1 MNLNVGRTLSH
12 FATVLLLLF
21 SGLLAFAGPARTT
34 YQAKIVKPNG
44 YPLEASNVNFKF
56 TILDPSGN
64 CILYSETYSA
74 VNMTS
79 TGGLISFSLG
89 SGVKTYPTSSPTFA
103 DVFSN
108 ITPSLSCDAG
118 GPVSYS
124 PAADDIRKIVMQF
137 HDGNG
142 WQTLP
147 AMNINAVPYAMYADE
162 ATRLSG
168 YVANDFVQIAQIP
181 NCAAS
186 EALHYTGTN
195 FTCLAV
201 SSGVTSGSV
210 TSALGYTPA
219 DNANLT
225 TLSNVVTSVSSSVF
239 SVSSTVASLDS
250 TVSSLSLTLNTVSG
264 SVNAVSSSVAALST
278 DVANL
283 QAAVSGITSSQW
295 VSSGSS
301 IVYNSGYVGVGT
313 TSPTSRFTVA
323 DNNSEAT
330 AISDSTDSVTLFG
343 NGNTYFQGRD
353 VINDIEF
360 IMGTSTSGVD
370 VFSGS
375 MTDHNYSLRT
385 GNVRR
390 IYITASGTTG
400 VGTTAP
406 TAKLHIA
413 GGTSATPLI
422 KLSSSTLVNT
432 PQAGSFEYDGSA
444 FYLTD
449 GSGVR
454 RSIATASSSGTYDNA
469 SNITSPGNINLT
481 PTGSVVVSSTTVST
495 NSTTGALV
503 VGGGLGV
510 AGNINS
516 SGTITTSSN
525 IQGASITATSGMIT
539 PIIYGSTA
547 ISGILRLESTTN
559 TTKGSVLIAQQG
571 GNVGIGTG
579 TPLAKLSVDGDG
591 FSPNTPS
598 TDTVATFDN
607 ESNDVA
613 LGFFTTAIRKASIY
627 FGITGTPKRG
637 AISYQFSNTSADK
650 LFFDVNSQTRMTV
663 TGSGTVGIGVSAP
676 TAMLHAVN
684 DNSSRDVLTLKA
696 APSQSAH
703 WLRINDSSDVTRA
716 YITPNGGMPQ
726 FGLGNSNAI
735 RLTAEY
741 GGFAELP
748 AGAIISTGSN
758 LSLSN
763 NGNPGVKTVAGYF
776 NGATYYSAWEIA
788 NVAAGYGNLLLM
800 KSGGN
805 VGIGATA
812 PVMRLHLKSTAATS
826 DAIYID
832 RTDASPN
839 LDIYSSYNGLSDTQS
854 GTFAYGVR
862 PSDNQWQIWERGY
875 NAAWT
880 NLFTVAKEGNV
891 GIGTANPTDGRLVIS
906 HVAGAPVAGVKGDAK
921 LAFSPTTYAYGL
933 GPRYIN
939 LYPTDVV
946 DGHGFGISSG
956 MTELYS
962 NSMFGFFVRPN
973 RADINGTYTST
984 EVMRIMNTGRVG
996 IGNTNPAEKLEVTGN
1011 VKATAF
1017 IGDGSQLTNIPGSA
1031 IQFND
1036 WGSGWATPV
1045 PWSSYSSSIS
1055 GWQDYGGTATGI
1067 GSTYWTGWTTRNG
1080 ATGAQ
1085 IGVNWNSEA
1094 GGSPGVRVRAKDDT
1108 QGDWGAWRS
1117 LAFVDASVQ
1126 KSGDS
1131 MTGSLSI
1138 TGDLTITG
1146 IPYRASGDIAWT
1158 VPSDARLKDVKR
1170 SYNRGLKEIL
1180 NIDTIIYS
1188 YKEGNIKKID
1198 PEKEFTGVLAQNVQ
1212 ANIPEAVKEDKDG
1225 FLSLNTT
1232 PIFWAMINAIK
1243 DLYHEITGVQRE
1255 IASLKEEN
1263 KAKDQEIKE
1272 LKERLD
1278 RIEKSLPQQK

>member
-1 MNLNVGRTLSH
+1 MKKSRSVSVNLNVGRTLSH
-12 FATVLLLLF
+12 FATALALLF
-21 SGLLAFAGPARTT
+21 SGLFAFAGPLRTT

-44 YPLEASNVNFKF
+44 YPLEAASVNFKF

-89 SGVKTYPTSSPTFA
+89 SGVKTYPVSSPAFA

-124 PAADDIRKIVMQF
+124 PGANDIRKIVMQF

-162 ATRLSG
+162 AVRLSG
-168 YVANDFVQIAQIP
+168 YAASDFVQVAQIP
-181 NCAAS
+181 NCTAS
-186 EALHYTGTN
+186 EALHYTGTS
-195 FTCLAV
+195 FTCLSV
-201 SSGVTSGSV
+201 GSGVTSGSV

-219 DNANLT
+219 DDANLT
-225 TLSNVVTSVSSSVF
+225 TLSSVVTSVSSSVF
-239 SVSSTVASLDS
+239 SVSSTVA
-250 TVSSLSLTLNTVSG
+250 
-264 SVNAVSSSVAALST
+264 ALSAN
-278 DVANL
+278 VANI
-283 QAAVSGITSSQW
+283 QTAVSGITSSQW
-295 VSSGSS
+295 ITSGSS
-301 IVYNSGYVGVGT
+301 IVYNSGYVGIGT
-313 TSPTSRFTVA
+313 VSPTSRFTVA
-323 DNNSEAT
+323 DNNSET
-330 AISDSTDSVTLFG
+330 TVIQDSADSITLFG

-353 VINDIEF
+353 VINDVEF

-375 MTDHNYSLRT
+375 ITDHSYSLRT

-413 GGTSATPLI
+413 GGTSATPLV
-422 KLSSSTLVNT
+422 KLSSSSLVT
-432 PQAGSFEYDGSA
+432 APQAGSFEYDGSA

-454 RSIATASSSGTYDNA
+454 RSIATASASGTYDNA
-469 SNITSPGNINLT
+469 SNITSSGNINLT
-481 PTGSVVVSSTTVST
+481 PTGSVVVSSTTAST

-525 IQGASITATSGMIT
+525 IQGVSITATSGMIT

-559 TTKGSVLIAQQG
+559 ATKGSVLIAQQG

-579 TPLAKLSVDGDG
+579 TPLARLSVDGDG
-591 FSPNTPS
+591 FSPNTPAAG
-598 TDTVATFDN
+598 TLATFDN
-607 ESNDVA
+607 ESADVA
-613 LGFFTTAIRKASIY
+613 IGLFTTSVRKASLY
-627 FGITGTPKRG
+627 FGVTGAASRG
-637 AISYQFSNTSADK
+637 ALSYQFNNTSSDK
-650 LFFDVNSQTRMTV
+650 MYFDVNAATRMTI

-676 TAMLHAVN
+676 TAMLHVVN
-684 DNSSRDVLTLKA
+684 DYSSRDVLTLKA
-696 APSQSAH
+696 APSQSAP
-703 WLRINDSSDVTRA
+703 WFRINDSSDVTRA
-716 YITPNGGMPQ
+716 YFAPNGGMPQ
-726 FGLGNSNAI
+726 FVLGNSNAI

-748 AGAIISTGSN
+748 SGAIITTGSN
-758 LSLSN
+758 LTFAN
-763 NGNPGVKTVAGYF
+763 NGNPGVKTVAGYY
-776 NGATYYSAWEIA
+776 NGTTYYSAWEIA
-788 NVAAGYGNLLLM
+788 NVASGFGNLLLM

-805 VGIGATA
+805 VGIGTSA
-812 PVMRLHLKSTAATS
+812 PAMQLHLKNTAVTS
-826 DAIYID
+826 DAVYID
-832 RTDASPN
+832 RADTSPN
-839 LDIYSSYNGLSDTQS
+839 LDIYSSYNGLSNTQS

-875 NAAWT
+875 NAVWT
-880 NLFTVAKEGNV
+880 SLFAITK
-891 GIGTANPTDGRLVIS
+891 DG
-906 HVAGAPVAGVKGDAK
+906 K
-921 LAFSPTTYAYGL
+921 
-933 GPRYIN
+933 
-939 LYPTDVV
+939 
-946 DGHGFGISSG
+946 
-956 MTELYS
+956 
-962 NSMFGFFVRPN
+962 
-973 RADINGTYTST
+973 
-984 EVMRIMNTGRVG
+984 VG

-1011 VKATAF
+1011 IKATAF
-1017 IGDGSQLTNIPGSA
+1017 IGDGSQITNIPGSA

-1036 WGSGWATPV
+1036 WGSGWASAV

-1055 GWQDYGGTATGI
+1055 GWQDYSGTATGI
-1067 GSTYWTGWTTRNG
+1067 GSTFWTGWTTRNG

-1094 GGSPGVRVRAKDDT
+1094 GGTPGVRVRAKDDT

-1170 SYNRGLKEIL
+1170 AYNRGLKEIL

-1225 FLSLNTT
+1225 YLSLNTT

-1255 IASLKEEN
+1255 IASLKEDN
-1263 KAKDQEIKE
+1263 KVKDQEIKE

-1278 RIEKSLPQQK
+1278 RIEKSIQSQPKK